1 MFESGDLVAHVNNF
15 NQIIGDLVRVD
26 VKIEDEDQAMIFIC
40 SLPPHDETV
49 LTALTVDKVTIKLEK
64 VIAALLSHHERRQ
77 NTGMTDNSQGDRLY
91 VNQERGRQ
99 QGKQQNGS
107 SMKRSKSKFGKKVV
121 CYRCGKPGHY
131 RRYCPE
137 NVRI

>member
-1 MFESGDLVAHVNNF
+1 MFESRDLVAHVNNF

-40 SLPPHDETV
+40 SLPPHYETV

-77 NTGMTDNSQGDRLY
+77 NTVMTDNSQGDRLY

-99 QGKQQNGS
+99 RGKQ
-107 SMKRSKSKFGKKVV
+107 
-121 CYRCGKPGHY
+121 
-131 RRYCPE
+131 
-137 NVRI
+137 